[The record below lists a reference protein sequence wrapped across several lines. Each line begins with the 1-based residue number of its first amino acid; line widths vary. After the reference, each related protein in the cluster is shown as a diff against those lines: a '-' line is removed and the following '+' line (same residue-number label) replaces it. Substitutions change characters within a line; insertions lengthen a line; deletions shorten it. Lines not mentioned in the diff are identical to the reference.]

1 MFDQTLIKTDFVGK
15 DGFIWWFGRIANKEV
30 WKEDNLVMAASGN
43 FANRC
48 KVRIVGYHPFN
59 NSLPE
64 EDLPWAT
71 VMMDPMTGDGQGG
84 MGDTIALV
92 GGETCIG
99 FFLDGEEAQQPV
111 IMGLIGRQGNTV
123 NSISE
128 PEIARNKSNEFRNS
142 TGYNE
147 DKSTKKLKLKTNKVG
162 TQNSPEVQKGLVF
175 DPNSPSFTRNNAAE
189 FTTSSG
195 DPGVG
200 KMEGVVFGRGTR
212 GSASAD
218 QLEKNATPV
227 RVNPSNCKNDAIGQI
242 TQVLTDFITL
252 TNSLESAMG
261 KFVDP
266 IANKIIDMDAELRRI
281 VRQVKGLIK
290 GVINNIRDGIIGK
303 LNFIFSKF
311 LGILNIVNPLEF
323 LSDEAARL
331 AYQKILDTIFC
342 IFEKLLGDLG
352 DFLKNMFSQLIENV
366 VNGPVCAAEQFV
378 SGMFAKVFEQL
389 ENFMEP
395 ILSGLDWLV
404 GGIGT
409 VSEFLGKASN
419 LASQILSFIGCDGR
433 KCTTPSKWASTL
445 SGSIE
450 ASADNWDR
458 QVNNINILKGV
469 SSDLTRISDEAETDI
484 GNFFGSDQFEETD
497 YNGMS
502 IGSVLSATDK
512 LTGGNSAGALNKGLG
527 SIESA
532 ISTISLFGDSS
543 IFNSCTETVNNPTKQ
558 RDLIGMPLGFVFDK
572 CITPEIEITGAGSG
586 ASATPIVNEFGRII
600 ATEIKSRGSGYNS
613 NTSASIIDNTNN
625 GHNAELKVLVKGGRI
640 SQIVVIKSGFGY
652 CSNVLPIVPNPV
664 GIITAIYV
672 DKPGIGYT
680 IGDSI
685 IIPLPR
691 VIDDPLIPGV
701 PDSPLIP
708 LPTVT
713 LDPTG
718 PGTPGTPGTPTGPG
732 TPGTPGVI
740 PDGPNP
746 GYVIVPVPTPGNG
759 SIVDVKIPVN
769 MDAEYN
775 FIPKIVIN
783 SRNGVGANL
792 IPILTYKQLDNLDT
806 TSNRSGLVGITS
818 VIDCI

>member
-15 DGFIWWFGRIANKEV
+15 DGFIWWFGRVANKEV
-30 WKEDNLVMAASGN
+30 WKDVNAVMSQNESYGQ
-43 FANRC
+43 RV
-48 KVRIVGYHPFN
+48 KVRIIGYHPWSN
-59 NSLPE
+59 ELPE

-71 VMMDPMTGDGQGG
+71 VMMDPITGSGQGG
-84 MGDTIALV
+84 MGDVLSLV

-99 FFLDGEEAQQPV
+99 FFMDGEEAQQPV
-111 IMGLIGRQGNTV
+111 IMGLINRHNGIK
-123 NSISE
+123 NSISNS
-128 PEIARNKSNEFRNS
+128 EIKNNKSSGFRNS
-142 TGYNE
+142 SGNNE
-147 DKSTKKLKLKTNKVG
+147 GNTTKRKPLINKAQPVKPP
-162 TQNSPEVQKGLVF
+162 NSPKAQKGLVF
-175 DPNSPSFTRNNAAE
+175 DPSAPSFTSNNAADLFASGL
-189 FTTSSG
+189 FTEG
-195 DPGVG
+195 
-200 KMEGVVFGRGTR
+200 GVVTDFGQ
-212 GSASAD
+212 ASDAAKI
-218 QLEKNATPV
+218 LERNATSV
-227 RVNPSNCKNDAIGQI
+227 RINPSNCEDDTIGQI
-242 TQVLTDFITL
+242 SQILTDFIAL

-266 IANKIIDMDAELRRI
+266 IANKIIDMDLELRRI

-290 GVINNIRDGIIGK
+290 GILNNVRDGIIGK

-311 LGILNIVNPLEF
+311 LGTLNLVNPLEF

-342 IFEKLLGDLG
+342 LFEKLLGDLG
-352 DFLKNMFSQLIENV
+352 GFLKNMFSQLVENV

-389 ENFMEP
+389 ENVMEP
-395 ILSGLDWLV
+395 ILGGLDWLV

-433 KCTTPSKWASTL
+433 KCTTPSKWVSTL
-445 SGSIE
+445 SGSIDT
-450 ASADNWDR
+450 SADNWER
-458 QVNNINILKGV
+458 QVNNINLLKGV
-469 SSDLTRISDEAETDI
+469 SSDLTRISDEATTDI

-497 YNGMS
+497 YNGMKLGS
-502 IGSVLSATDK
+502 ILSATDK
-512 LTGGNSAGALNKGLG
+512 LTGGDSAGALNKGLG

-543 IFNSCTETVNNPTKQ
+543 IFNSCTQKVNNPTRQ

-586 ASATPIVNEFGRII
+586 AIAIPIVNEFGRII
-600 ATEIKSRGSGYNS
+600 ATQITSRGSGYNS
-613 NTSASIIDNTNN
+613 STSASIIDNTNN
-625 GHNAELKVLVKGGRI
+625 GHNAELKVLVKDGKI

-652 CSNVLPIVPNPV
+652 CPNVSPIVPNPV
-664 GIITAIYV
+664 GIITAIYINS
-672 DKPGIGYT
+672 PGIGYT

-685 IIPLPR
+685 LIPLPR
-691 VIDDPLIPGV
+691 IIDDTGPDIPDSSPINLPGV
-701 PDSPLIP
+701 
-708 LPTVT
+708 V
-713 LDPTG
+713 LDG
-718 PGTPGTPGTPTGPG
+718 R
-732 TPGTPGVI
+732 
-740 PDGPNP
+740 DP
-746 GYVIVPVPTPGNG
+746 GYVVAPIPTPGNG
-759 SIVDVKIPVN
+759 SIIDVRIPVN

-792 IPILTYKQLDNLDT
+792 IPILTYKQLENVDT
-806 TSNRSGLVGITS
+806 TPNRSGLVGITS